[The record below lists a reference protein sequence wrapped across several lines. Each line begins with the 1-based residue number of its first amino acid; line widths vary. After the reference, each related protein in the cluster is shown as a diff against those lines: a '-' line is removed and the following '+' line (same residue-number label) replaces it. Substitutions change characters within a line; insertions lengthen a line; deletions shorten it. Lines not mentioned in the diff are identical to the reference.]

1 MIAVV
6 RCPNSVC
13 GHASRLSVDPPGRVF
28 RCPRCQ
34 SKLGGATVVENSRR
48 RPFGPS
54 QPPKAWRRV
63 DAIVMSTRTE
73 DPEFE
78 SRSAGDLDDW
88 LDTLSNE
95 SSSAWGG
102 ETDASAHHSP
112 PGSRAELRLGRYHIQ
127 GIVGEGRY
135 ARVYRG
141 YDPILDRSVALK
153 VPRPGRLSLDKVR
166 ERFLGEARALARL
179 RHPRIAPVYES
190 AETGANASSPWR

>member
-34 SKLGGATVVENSRR
+34 SKLGGAVAAENSRR
-48 RPFGPS
+48 SPFGPS
-54 QPPKAWRRV
+54 QPPKASRRV
-63 DAIVMSTRTE
+63 GAMVTSTRTE
-73 DPEFE
+73 DPDFE

-88 LDTLSNE
+88 LDPLSNE
-95 SSSAWGG
+95 RSSTWRG
-102 ETDASAHHSP
+102 ETNASAHDSP
-112 PGSRAELRLGRYHIQ
+112 TGSRDELRLGRYHIQ
-127 GIVGEGRY
+127 GLVGEGRY

-153 VPRPGRLSLDKVR
+153 VPRPGSPSLDKVR
-166 ERFLGEARALARL
+166 ERFLGEARRWPDCGT
-179 RHPRIAPVYES
+179 RGSPRFTSS
-190 AETGANASSPWR
+190 AGTVANASSPWH